1 MRMRAPVILGSLL
14 LPAFVAAPAQAKLVY
29 VKNPASVAPVVYVA
43 KDDGSDPRRLGTG
56 RAPTISPDGKWVA
69 FVTIP
74 TAVAQLDTVVL
85 QKLSGGGSQRFV
97 MRSKVID
104 SLRFSPDSK
113 LVGAIAASKRVRVYD
128 IAKDSTKVAAEGDI
142 RGYGF
147 SPDATEVVYGEAES
161 DKFGAP
167 SDLFIRDAHGKG
179 KARRLTKT
187 GRAANPVW
195 GPKSI
200 VFDRFR
206 RRKGDAPAYN
216 ISQIAADGKSDA
228 ETLTKLKVPA
238 LTSGLVPL
246 EVSENGRR
254 LLSVF
259 TGQDSEVGFT
269 VQMRT
274 GQTHALSTDFETG
287 LVGFDLS
294 ADGRKI
300 LAHTGGPDPGNAHD
314 VVVVP
319 YGGGKP
325 KVIVED
331 AAYPDWN
338 S

>member
-1 MRMRAPVILGSLL
+1 MRMRTIVFLAALFAAAVW
-14 LPAFVAAPAQAKLVY
+14 AAPAQAKLVY

-43 KDDGSDPRRLGTG
+43 KDDGSKPRRLGTG
-56 RAPTISPDGKWVA
+56 RAPTISPDGQWVA
-69 FVTIP
+69 FVTVPI
-74 TAVAQLDTVVL
+74 AAGQLDTVVL

-113 LVGAIAASKRVRVYD
+113 LVGAIAASRRVRVYD
-128 IAKDSTKVAAEGDI
+128 IAKDATKVAAEGEI
-142 RGYGF
+142 RGYAF
-147 SPDATEVVYGEAES
+147 SPDSADIVYGDAES

-179 KARRLTKT
+179 KARRLTDT
-187 GRAANPVW
+187 HRAANPVW

-206 RRKGDAPAYN
+206 RRKGDVPAYN
-216 ISQIAADGKSDA
+216 ISKIAADGKSAA

-294 ADGRKI
+294 ADGRRI

>member
-1 MRMRAPVILGSLL
+1 
-14 LPAFVAAPAQAKLVY
+14 
-29 VKNPASVAPVVYVA
+29 
-43 KDDGSDPRRLGTG
+43 
-56 RAPTISPDGKWVA
+56 
-69 FVTIP
+69 
-74 TAVAQLDTVVL
+74 
-85 QKLSGGGSQRFV
+85 

-104 SLRFSPDSK
+104 SLRFSPDSN
-113 LVGAIAASKRVRVYD
+113 LVGAITASKRVRVYD
-128 IAKDSTKVAAEGDI
+128 IAKDVTKLAAEGDI

-147 SPDATEVVYGEAES
+147 APDSADIVYGEAES
-161 DKFGAP
+161 EKFQAP
-167 SDLFIRDAHGKG
+167 SDLFVGDAHGKG
-179 KARRLTKT
+179 NPRRLTKT

-195 GPKSI
+195 GPDTI

-206 RRKGDAPAYN
+206 RRRGDAPAYN
-216 ISQIAADGKSDA
+216 LSTIAPDGKSDP
-228 ETLTKLKVPA
+228 ERLTRLTVPA

-246 EVSENGRR
+246 EVSDNGRR
-254 LLSVF
+254 MLSVF

-274 GQTHALSTDFETG
+274 GQTRALSTDFETG

-319 YGGGKP
+319 YNGGKP

>member
-1 MRMRAPVILGSLL
+1 MRMRAPVILGALL
-14 LPAFVAAPAQAKLVY
+14 VPAVMAAPAQAKLVY
-29 VKNPASVAPVVYVA
+29 VKNPASVAPIVYVA
-43 KDDGSDPRRLGTG
+43 DDDGTKPRRLGTG
-56 RAPTISPDGKWVA
+56 RAPTISADGRWVA
-69 FVTIP
+69 FVTVP
-74 TAVAQLDTVVL
+74 TAAGQLDTVVL

-128 IAKDSTKVAAEGDI
+128 IGKDVTKVAAEGDI

-147 SPDATEVVYGEAES
+147 SPDSSEVVYGEAES
-161 DKFGAP
+161 EKFQAP
-167 SDLFIRDAHGKG
+167 SDLFVADAHGKG
-179 KARRLTKT
+179 KARRVTKT

-195 GPKSI
+195 GPETI

-216 ISQIAADGKSDA
+216 LSTVAPDGKSDP
-228 ETLTKLKVPA
+228 ERLTKLTVPA

-246 EVSENGRR
+246 EVSDNGRR
-254 LLSVF
+254 MLAVF

-287 LVGFDLS
+287 LVGFDLT

-300 LAHTGGPDPGNAHD
+300 LAHTGGPDPANAHD

-319 YGGGKP
+319 YAGGKP